1 MTWEHPQCVHWTKGR
16 FVSRVGRR
24 EVSRRYAES
33 GSVAGLPLQVT
44 AVLQLRAAACRA
56 GPAAT
61 SHRHC
66 PGRMQ
71 HPRGEDLG
79 LLLRGPGPG
88 PASTWSLCSRSSR
101 ESRLIGAFA
110 VPPLTVM
117 PLTAGRRSALS
128 TMSAPTGAH
137 TGGALGFW
145 VRRCVERGRVCLAHV
160 RGAEGRGPQGP
171 VTWGLGHDASGSWMR
186 LGRRTRR
193 ALSELCLTPAGG

>member
-44 AVLQLRAAACRA
+44 AVLRLRAAACRA

-101 ESRLIGAFA
+101 ESRLIGAFT

-117 PLTAGRRSALS
+117 PLTAGRRSALCPPCLHRREL
-128 TMSAPTGAH
+128 TWGGPGLLGKEMCGKGA
-137 TGGALGFW
+137 GVSGPRAGS
-145 VRRCVERGRVCLAHV
+145 
-160 RGAEGRGPQGP
+160 RGAGAAGPG
-171 VTWGLGHDASGSWMR
+171 DSGSW
-186 LGRRTRR
+186 
-193 ALSELCLTPAGG
+193 P